1 MTTITDA
8 FGTFHDISI
17 EAFNSF
23 SIQIPH
29 MMGNTDLRNM
39 DFSKAFKQLG
49 GKSFSTDL
57 LQKIQDISPEAKALL
72 ETAAQQIE
80 SRALS
85 VAAQTFTELEKS
97 VPVAGFLLGVATN
110 WALEHFLDISPEEFG
125 YRRGEWLFI
134 DLGER
139 RVFKQTALHRREE
152 ILQDQIFGGGDFF
165 EESLFEQEHDF
176 AIGFYVSNTSSPGT
190 HTVFNFNSGKE
201 EDFYFDKLRACPQ
214 NLKEQFDE
222 NDQLSQIRELRIF
235 KDYSV
240 ANTNGINT
248 DPGVEVIYKGEA
260 YNVVSQHGESVLI
273 QNQGEQTILVPI
285 VDLQNGRRANDS
297 SYNYSTSTPG
307 IGQFAPSFSLVA
319 FEWVW
324 VRPDE
329 EDRQVDPNCEAI
341 LAMIMW
347 LGEGSSVQIAKA
359 YDGSLKEVRVGDI
372 AEISNTLQD
381 SLRYSQ
387 AVRFKKAVTENYAIE
402 ENAMGYDFPL
412 MCFNHNDGIFSTEGQ
427 PEEGGE
433 GADFGEMVGGK
444 AETPGVEGGRLR
456 EDYSNVTTFGGEMEA
471 FDNSMADDPHAQS
484 GTPMLMFMAVAAAV
498 GLIYVTK

>member
-222 NDQLSQIRELRIF
+222 NDQL
-235 KDYSV
+235 
-240 ANTNGINT
+240 
-248 DPGVEVIYKGEA
+248 
-260 YNVVSQHGESVLI
+260 
-273 QNQGEQTILVPI
+273 
-285 VDLQNGRRANDS
+285 RAS
-297 SYNYSTSTPG
+297 H
-307 IGQFAPSFSLVA
+307 F
-319 FEWVW
+319 
-324 VRPDE
+324 
-329 EDRQVDPNCEAI
+329 
-341 LAMIMW
+341 
-347 LGEGSSVQIAKA
+347 
-359 YDGSLKEVRVGDI
+359 
-372 AEISNTLQD
+372 
-381 SLRYSQ
+381 
-387 AVRFKKAVTENYAIE
+387 
-402 ENAMGYDFPL
+402 
-412 MCFNHNDGIFSTEGQ
+412 
-427 PEEGGE
+427 
-433 GADFGEMVGGK
+433 
-444 AETPGVEGGRLR
+444 
-456 EDYSNVTTFGGEMEA
+456 
-471 FDNSMADDPHAQS
+471 
-484 GTPMLMFMAVAAAV
+484 
-498 GLIYVTK
+498 

>member
-97 VPVAGFLLGVATN
+97 VPVAGFLLGV
-110 WALEHFLDISPEEFG
+110 ALEHFLDISPEEFG

-214 NLKEQFDE
+214 NLKEQIDE
-222 NDQLSQIRELRIF
+222 NDQLRQIRELRIF

-329 EDRQVDPNCEAI
+329 DDRKVDPNCEAI

-433 GADFGEMVGGK
+433 GADFGEMMGGK
-444 AETPGVEGGRLR
+444 AETPGVEGVPPP
-456 EDYSNVTTFGGEMEA
+456 DYSNVTTFGGEMEA

-484 GTPMLMFMAVAAAV
+484 GTPLLMFMAGAAAV